1 MKVEIYDQTYNVGGD
16 LEPAYMQELAA
27 EVDARMRNIAEAT
40 GTVDSV
46 KVAVLAALGMADELH
61 GLRESRAQSREELRE
76 KARQC
81 LKLVD
86 RAIQQSS

>member
-16 LEPAYMQELAA
+16 LEPTYVQELAA
-27 EVDARMRNIAEAT
+27 EVDTRMRNIAEAT

-61 GLRESRAQSREELRE
+61 GLRQNRQQSREELRE
-76 KARQC
+76 RARQC

-86 RAIQQSS
+86 RALQQSS